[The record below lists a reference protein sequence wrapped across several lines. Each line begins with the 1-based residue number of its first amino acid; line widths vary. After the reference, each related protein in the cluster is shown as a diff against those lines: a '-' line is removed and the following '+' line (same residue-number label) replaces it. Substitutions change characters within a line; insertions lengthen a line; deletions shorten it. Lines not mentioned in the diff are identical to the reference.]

1 VPSFVVCKNGHA
13 CAHRVHGVCVCVCV
27 CVRGVSH
34 RVCVC
39 ANRMIRTHTHTMS
52 FFPHTHTMRFTH
64 THTHI
69 HVTSSH
75 TWHVLRASTATL
87 FLCLSTTS
95 SSCPLVLSPILLS
108 PSSSHVPEHSLHTPP
123 FTKLTK
129 ALPLSHTA
137 AAISIQNFGEC
148 APLIQRASS
157 TTPLAI
163 GLVGLRKGL
172 EPRYSLHRALIE
184 PSLQETRHT
193 PTSTIYVLQPYST
206 QT

>member
-1 VPSFVVCKNGHA
+1 MRAQSTW
-13 CAHRVHGVCVCVCV
+13 CVCV
-27 CVRGVSH
+27 CVRVCARCVASC
-34 RVCVC
+34 VCVC
-39 ANRMIRTHTHTMS
+39 ECMIRTHTHTMP
-52 FFPHTHTMRFTH
+52 FFPHTHTMPFTH

-69 HVTSSH
+69 HTHIHVVSSH

-87 FLCLSTTS
+87 SLCLSTTS
-95 SSCPLVLSPILLS
+95 SSSPLVPSPILLS
-108 PSSSHVPEHSLHTPP
+108 PSSSHVPEPSLHTPP

-193 PTSTIYVLQPYST
+193 PTSTMDVFQPHST